1 MSDAYLG
8 YDADGATQEEDG
20 EAALYLDHE
29 SRPEWHKDLDFDRE
43 RGAWDAEEGND
54 CWHCVPE
61 LNDPARAGELYRLNP
76 ATLAFEL
83 VEKIELKSSPGSV
96 GDKTQPDRC
105 EPMKQPD

>member
-1 MSDAYLG
+1 MPRVTLSPSQLA
-8 YDADGATQEEDG
+8 
-20 EAALYLDHE
+20 
-29 SRPEWHKDLDFDRE
+29 S
-43 RGAWDAEEGND
+43 
-54 CWHCVPE
+54 
-61 LNDPARAGELYRLNP
+61 ARAGELYRLNP